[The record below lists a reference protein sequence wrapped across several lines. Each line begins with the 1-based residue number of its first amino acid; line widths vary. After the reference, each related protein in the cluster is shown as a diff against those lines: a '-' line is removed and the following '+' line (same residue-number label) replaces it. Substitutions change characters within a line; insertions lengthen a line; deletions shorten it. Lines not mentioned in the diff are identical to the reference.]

1 MSAMPARDA
10 VYEEGSRLEPFQVL
24 TAEHALLRLQLSR
37 ALDAARH
44 DPLGSSARKSLALL
58 YDGFRLHQRRED
70 LVMVPACERLFGGKD
85 GAASVLRE
93 DHMAI
98 REAFAT
104 AMAGPVGLAPVALQA
119 LENLRA
125 LLEAHFAREERVLF
139 PLMTAHLAGR
149 EASDL
154 ARRLR
159 TTRLA

>member
-1 MSAMPARDA
+1 
-10 VYEEGSRLEPFQVL
+10 
-24 TAEHALLRLQLSR
+24 
-37 ALDAARH
+37 
-44 DPLGSSARKSLALL
+44 
-58 YDGFRLHQRRED
+58 
-70 LVMVPACERLFGGKD
+70 MVPACGRLFGGKG